1 MKRRAS
7 FSLIFTVSILCG
19 FFACYKIQI
28 SPEARRPQERAQQ
41 KKTAQEKTIRQAVPQ
56 QEATQVKTIPQAV
69 PQREATQEK
78 TIPQAVPRQEA
89 TQEKG
94 FLAGIFQRTIP
105 QDTFTRIYA
114 INFASFHGQAN
125 AALQDHA
132 KIHKGNS
139 FQISR
144 VGSDAV
150 ILRGV
155 YLREGGREKY
165 VSILTIKPIASQ
177 KCQLEIKFDSSA
189 GGPSSS
195 HPDEAAKEIFQIIE
209 KATGGAAH

>member
-1 MKRRAS
+1 VKRRTS
-7 FSLIFTVSILCG
+7 FSLIFAVSILCG
-19 FFACYKIQI
+19 FFACHKIQI
-28 SPEARRPQERAQQ
+28 APEARRPQEKAQQ
-41 KKTAQEKTIRQAVPQ
+41 KKTTQEKTIPQAVPQKEATQEKTIRQAVPQ
-56 QEATQVKTIPQAV
+56 QEATQEKTIRQAV
-69 PQREATQEK
+69 PQ
-78 TIPQAVPRQEA
+78 QEA

-94 FLAGIFQRTIP
+94 FLAGIFQRIIP

-132 KIHKGNS
+132 KTHKGNS

-189 GGPSSS
+189 GGPSSP

-209 KATGGAAH
+209 KATGRAAQ

>member
-19 FFACYKIQI
+19 FFACHKIQI
-28 SPEARRPQERAQQ
+28 DPGERPPLEKAQQ
-41 KKTAQEKTIRQAVPQ
+41 KKTVQEGA
-56 QEATQVKTIPQAV
+56 IPQGAS
-69 PQREATQEK
+69 Q
-78 TIPQAVPRQEA
+78 QEA

-94 FLAGIFQRTIP
+94 SLAGIFQRIIP

-144 VGSDAV
+144 LGSDAV

-165 VSILTIKPIASQ
+165 ISILTIKPIASQ
-177 KCQLEIKFDSSA
+177 KCQLEIKFDSSWV
-189 GGPSSS
+189 GPSSS

-209 KATGGAAH
+209 RATGRAAQ

>member
-1 MKRRAS
+1 MKRKAY
-7 FSLIFTVSILCG
+7 FSLILTASILCG
-19 FFACYKIQI
+19 FVSCRTIQI
-28 SPEARRPQERAQQ
+28 VPEEIPPQEKAQ
-41 KKTAQEKTIRQAVPQ
+41 QEKTTQEKIVPHGAPQ
-56 QEATQVKTIPQAV
+56 QETAQKKGLL
-69 PQREATQEK
+69 EK
-78 TIPQAVPRQEA
+78 MLQKI
-89 TQEKG
+89 
-94 FLAGIFQRTIP
+94 IP

-114 INFASFHGQAN
+114 IDFGSFHGRVN
-125 AALQDHA
+125 TALQDYA
-132 KIHKGNS
+132 NTHKGNS

-144 VGSDAV
+144 LGSDAV

-209 KATGGAAH
+209 KATGRAAQ

>member
-1 MKRRAS
+1 M
-7 FSLIFTVSILCG
+7 
-19 FFACYKIQI
+19 
-28 SPEARRPQERAQQ
+28 
-41 KKTAQEKTIRQAVPQ
+41 PQ
-56 QEATQVKTIPQAV
+56 QEAI
-69 PQREATQEK
+69 
-78 TIPQAVPRQEA
+78 
-89 TQEKG
+89 QEKG
-94 FLAGIFQRTIP
+94 FLAGIFQRIIP

-114 INFASFHGQAN
+114 IDFGSFHGQAN

-132 KIHKGNS
+132 KTHKGNS

-195 HPDEAAKEIFQIIE
+195 RPDEAAKEIFQIIE
-209 KATGGAAH
+209 KATGRAAQ

>member
-7 FSLIFTVSILCG
+7 FSLIFAVGILCG
-19 FFACYKIQI
+19 FFACHKIQI
-28 SPEARRPQERAQQ
+28 DPGERPPQEKTQQ
-41 KKTAQEKTIRQAVPQ
+41 KKTVQEKA
-56 QEATQVKTIPQAV
+56 IPQGA
-69 PQREATQEK
+69 
-78 TIPQAVPRQEA
+78 PRQEA

-94 FLAGIFQRTIP
+94 FSAGIFQRIIP

-132 KIHKGNS
+132 RTHKGNS
-139 FQISR
+139 FRISR
-144 VGSDAV
+144 LGSDAV

-177 KCQLEIKFDSSA
+177 KCELEIKFDSSA

-195 HPDEAAKEIFQIIE
+195 HPNEAAKEIFQIIE
-209 KATGGAAH
+209 KATGRTAQ

>member
-7 FSLIFTVSILCG
+7 FSLIFTISILCG

-56 QEATQVKTIPQAV
+56 QEATQ
-69 PQREATQEK
+69 
-78 TIPQAVPRQEA
+78 
-89 TQEKG
+89 EKG
-94 FLAGIFQRTIP
+94 FLAGIFQRIIP

>member
-1 MKRRAS
+1 MKRKAN
-7 FSLIFTVSILCG
+7 FSLIFTVSIFCG
-19 FFACYKIQI
+19 FVACHKIQI
-28 SPEARRPQERAQQ
+28 AQQERPPQEKVQQ
-41 KKTAQEKTIRQAVPQ
+41 EKTAQEKTIPQ
-56 QEATQVKTIPQAV
+56 GMPHQEATQK
-69 PQREATQEK
+69 
-78 TIPQAVPRQEA
+78 
-89 TQEKG
+89 KG
-94 FLAGIFQRTIP
+94 FLAGIFQRIIP

-132 KIHKGNS
+132 KTHKGNS

-144 VGSDAV
+144 LGSDAV

-189 GGPSSS
+189 EGFSSS
-195 HPDEAAKEIFQIIE
+195 HPDEAAKELFQIIE
-209 KATGGAAH
+209 KATGRAAQ

>member
-1 MKRRAS
+1 MKRKAN
-7 FSLIFTVSILCG
+7 FSIIFTVSIFCG
-19 FFACYKIQI
+19 FVACHKIQI
-28 SPEARRPQERAQQ
+28 AREERPPQEKAQQ
-41 KKTAQEKTIRQAVPQ
+41 EKTAQEKTIPQGVPQ
-56 QEATQVKTIPQAV
+56 QEATQK
-69 PQREATQEK
+69 
-78 TIPQAVPRQEA
+78 
-89 TQEKG
+89 KG
-94 FLAGIFQRTIP
+94 FLAGILQRIIP

-132 KIHKGNS
+132 KTHKGNS

-144 VGSDAV
+144 LGSDAV
-150 ILRGV
+150 ILRGI

-177 KCQLEIKFDSSA
+177 KCQLEIKFDSSV

-209 KATGGAAH
+209 KATGRAAQ

>member
-1 MKRRAS
+1 MKRKVN
-7 FSLIFTVSILCG
+7 FSLIFVVSILCG
-19 FFACYKIQI
+19 FVACHKIQI
-28 SPEARRPQERAQQ
+28 AREERPPQEKAQQ
-41 KKTAQEKTIRQAVPQ
+41 EKTAQEKTIPQGAPQ
-56 QEATQVKTIPQAV
+56 QEATQK
-69 PQREATQEK
+69 
-78 TIPQAVPRQEA
+78 
-89 TQEKG
+89 KG
-94 FLAGIFQRTIP
+94 FLAGIFQRIIP

-132 KIHKGNS
+132 KTHKGNS

-165 VSILTIKPIASQ
+165 VSILTIKPIASR

-195 HPDEAAKEIFQIIE
+195 NPDKAAKELFQIIE
-209 KATGGAAH
+209 KVTGKAAQ

>member
-1 MKRRAS
+1 VKRRAS

-19 FFACYKIQI
+19 FFACHKIQI
-28 SPEARRPQERAQQ
+28 DPGERPPQEKAQQ
-41 KKTAQEKTIRQAVPQ
+41 KKTVQEKAIPQGAPQ
-56 QEATQVKTIPQAV
+56 QEATQEKAQQKKTVQEKAIPQEA
-69 PQREATQEK
+69 PQKEATQEK
-78 TIPQAVPRQEA
+78 D
-89 TQEKG
+89 
-94 FLAGIFQRTIP
+94 FLAGIFQRIIP

-132 KIHKGNS
+132 KTHKGNS

-189 GGPSSS
+189 VGPSSS
-195 HPDEAAKEIFQIIE
+195 HPDEAAKEIFEIIE
-209 KATGGAAH
+209 KATGRAAQ